1 MREPKSLLS
10 SVRSAIGIIGLFTA
24 DSPVLGV
31 AEIARRLQVAKST
44 ASRLCATLCAE
55 NILTPT
61 PSRQYRLNVRLASV
75 GFLAAQSH
83 PVYEA
88 GREALVRIRAATA
101 LSAHLSIINGTELAP
116 ICRLTSDEMAQRLH
130 HPVLTTCAG
139 KAILAFSEPGLV
151 ERCLEMRVLPNTP
164 TPVIKV
170 DELRIALQTVRQ
182 SGYARSRGEYIADL
196 GGVAVPILDHSGMA
210 VAALT
215 VFGRV
220 HHLPERTIA
229 QTASLL
235 RKSAQAITAA
245 IY

>member
-10 SVRSAIGIIGLFTA
+10 SVRSAIRIVGLFTA
-24 DSPVLGV
+24 DAPVLGV
-31 AEIARRLQVAKST
+31 SEIARRLQVAKST
-44 ASRLCATLCAE
+44 ASRLSATLCAE
-55 NILTPT
+55 NILTLT
-61 PSRQYRLNVRLASV
+61 SNRQYRLNVRLASI

-88 GREALVRIRAATA
+88 GREALVRIRAATG
-101 LSAHLSIINGTELAP
+101 LSAHLSIIEGTELAP
-116 ICRLTSDEMAQRLH
+116 ICRLTSDEMSQRLH

-139 KAILAFSEPGLV
+139 KAILAFSEPDLV
-151 ERCLEMRVLPNTP
+151 ERCVNTRVQRRTP
-164 TPVIKV
+164 ATVIKV

-182 SGYARSRGEYIADL
+182 CGYARSRGDYIADL

-215 VFGRV
+215 VFGRMQ
-220 HHLPERTIA
+220 HLPERTIA

-235 RKSAQAITAA
+235 RKSAQAVSAA